1 MIFPQSIGRPVIL
14 GLDLPVILGLDP
26 ETLQKDKEL
35 DSASSAE

>member
-14 GLDLPVILGLDP
+14 GLDLPVVLGLD
-26 ETLQKDKEL
+26 TGIHSMKV